1 VSVLHSHLFRV
12 SKWYLIIILCVGND
26 MILCVNIF
34 YNSKVSVCAF
44 VI

>member
-12 SKWYLIIILCVGND
+12 CKRYLIILLCVGND

-34 YNSKVSVCAF
+34 YNFEVLVRAF
-44 VI
+44 AF